1 MLNGSIWTQNSFLP
15 FKRISFLTTQSKAP
29 KILWAFKGFFFS
41 AIRVCAKGH
50 FIHQNGALSYCINV
64 QHWLSTSSLLSF
76 LLTVVFE
83 GCVLALLH
91 LMKLLDRMDSEHR
104 LHGLILAPVCVDGIE
119 SQVMLRVCFSTHVH
133 SAFLVSLSLLS
144 FIFVFTLNR

>member
-15 FKRISFLTTQSKAP
+15 FKCISFLTTQSEAP
-29 KILWAFKGFFFS
+29 KILWAFKGFFFLPLGFVPKDILS
-41 AIRVCAKGH
+41 IK
-50 FIHQNGALSYCINV
+50 NGALSYCINV

-144 FIFVFTLNR
+144 FILVFTLNR